1 MELIVIPDIH
11 LKPWMFEEASEIM
24 EKNGISCAVCLM
36 DIADDWGQDTNLS
49 LYSETYDAAI
59 SFSKDYPRTFW
70 CYGNHDISYIWEKSE
85 SGYSDLAQPV
95 VKEKI
100 YELMASLPDPRQL
113 AFVHRADNVI
123 FSHGGLAD
131 LFVKRFVPLRY
142 YDDPDIVLEVINSL
156 GPYDLW
162 RDMSPLWLRPQFEPV
177 RMYKSRDLLQVVGHT
192 PVKTVNKKKNYISC
206 DVFSTYRNGRPYGSQ
221 EFLIID
227 TVSCKY
233 RCVRAQRDE
242 VKQNET

>member
-24 EKNGISCAVCLM
+24 EKNGISRAVCLM

-49 LYSETYDAAI
+49 LYIATYDAAI
-59 SFSKDYPRTFW
+59 SFSKGHPRTLW

-85 SGYSDLAQPV
+85 SGYSALAQPV

-100 YELMASLPDPRQL
+100 YELMASLPEPRQL

-131 LFVKRFVPLRY
+131 LFVKHLIKFS
-142 YDDPDIVLEVINSL
+142 INS
-156 GPYDLW
+156 
-162 RDMSPLWLRPQFEPV
+162 
-177 RMYKSRDLLQVVGHT
+177 
-192 PVKTVNKKKNYISC
+192 
-206 DVFSTYRNGRPYGSQ
+206 
-221 EFLIID
+221 
-227 TVSCKY
+227 
-233 RCVRAQRDE
+233 
-242 VKQNET
+242 